1 MIFKKKFLVL
11 AFIVILFI
19 GCVYYNTFFNA
30 LKYFDEAQSQP
41 LNDKGRPT
49 SAAIQNYNKTIKR
62 CGLVLTEY
70 KDSKWADDALF
81 LLARAMYYKG
91 TNQIQALEKFEDLV
105 NFYPQSEHIPQA
117 KIYIAKT
124 NHKLKK
130 EKEAYKLLQEYLTD
144 PEFKDLHSSIYLILA
159 NYHLEDEDFIQTEY
173 FLQKIIDKYPKSEEY
188 ETAFFDLGKT
198 YHISEDYEKSNE
210 VFFDLLK
217 SKVSK
222 KNKLEARFFI
232 ANNYLLLN
240 DFDTSYEY
248 IKKLL
253 KDEYRQENIT
263 KIQLLEARCLVKL
276 GRIDE
281 ASELFDVITKDNKRT
296 EISAEA
302 YFYLGE
308 MHFNVTRD
316 YEKAIEHYNFV
327 KSEFSRSEFVEL
339 ALSRSSVASQ
349 IIQYYHPDSNI
360 SAEELIEQ
368 QYKLAEYYLEILEL
382 PDSALVVYDNI
393 INQDEA
399 LELQID
405 SLNYRI
411 EILTL
416 ELDSLSSLDSLT
428 FIPSVSDSIIVSD
441 SLKVAV
447 PNDTLAISD
456 SLFLLD
462 SLKVSVPNDTLAI
475 SDSLFLLDSLKVSVP
490 NDTLALSDSLFI
502 NEKEVQLESL
512 KSQVLKTE
520 ETLNKYIE
528 EFIPFAKFT
537 KIWVYK
543 NIFQDS
549 VKCWELFTQ
558 LQQDNPQNKYTE
570 SAFILLNE
578 IEIEIE
584 EENLHETEYDLA
596 IKNYETNPS
605 ETIEKLILISANP
618 DHEFSEKATS
628 SIGYILFIILSDSTA
643 AKPYF
648 NTLLENAPN
657 SIFSIAI
664 RKFYDGTNYLKVD
677 RLSFFEELERA
688 QEEAEKEAEEEMKE
702 ETEKET
708 EETKEK
714 IEKEENPEI
723 EKEEKP
729 DSEEIKPEN
738 EKYDTLPEIIRKF
751 NPVSPSTEPFIEDG
765 ILLKVEVLEDATVGE
780 IIVIKSLMSGP
791 GGLDELAIDAV
802 NQWEFKPAQK
812 DGKPVSGWITITVTF
827 ERK

>member
-1 MIFKKKFLVL
+1 MIFRKKILVF
-11 AFIVILFI
+11 AFIVFLFS
-19 GCVYYNTFFNA
+19 GCVYYNISFNA
-30 LKYFDEAQSQP
+30 LKYFDDAQAIS

-91 TNQIQALEKFEDLV
+91 TNHIQALEKFEDLV
-105 NFYPQSEHIPQA
+105 NYYPQSEHVPQA

-173 FLQKIIDKYPKSEEY
+173 FLQKIIDKYPKSKEY
-188 ETAFFDLGKT
+188 ENAFFDLGKT

-217 SKVSK
+217 AKVSK
-222 KNKLEARFFI
+222 KNKLDARFFI
-232 ANNYLLLN
+232 ADNYLLLN

-263 KIQLLEARCLVKL
+263 KIQLLKARCLVKL
-276 GRIDE
+276 GRIEE
-281 ASELFDVITKDNKRT
+281 ASELFDIIKEDNKRT
-296 EISAEA
+296 KISAEA

-316 YEKAIEHYNFV
+316 YEKAIENYNFV

-393 INQDEA
+393 INQDSA

-416 ELDSLSSLDSLT
+416 ELDSLQGLDSLT
-428 FIPSVSDSIIVSD
+428 IIPSVSDSTIASD
-441 SLKVAV
+441 SLKLAV
-447 PNDTLAISD
+447 LNDTLAISD

-462 SLKVSVPNDTLAI
+462 SLKVSIPVDTLAI
-475 SDSLFLLDSLKVSVP
+475 SE
-490 NDTLALSDSLFI
+490 SLFI

-512 KSQVLKTE
+512 KNQVLKTE

-549 VKCWELFTQ
+549 LKCWELFTQ

-584 EENLHETEYDLA
+584 EENLYETEYDLA

-605 ETIEKLILISANP
+605 ETIDKLILISANP
-618 DHEFSEKATS
+618 DHEFSEKATY
-628 SIGYILFIILSDSTA
+628 SIGHILFIILSDSTA

-648 NTLLENAPN
+648 NTLLENSSN

-664 RKFYDGTNYLKVD
+664 RKFYDGTSYQKVE

-688 QEEAEKEAEEEMKE
+688 QEQAEKEAEEEMK
-702 ETEKET
+702 KET
-708 EETKEK
+708 EQET
-714 IEKEENPEI
+714 EEIKKEI

-729 DSEEIKPEN
+729 EIQKEEKPDDEKIKPGN
-738 EKYDTLPEIIRKF
+738 EK
-751 NPVSPSTEPFIEDG
+751 
-765 ILLKVEVLEDATVGE
+765 
-780 IIVIKSLMSGP
+780 
-791 GGLDELAIDAV
+791 
-802 NQWEFKPAQK
+802 
-812 DGKPVSGWITITVTF
+812 
-827 ERK
+827 

>member
-1 MIFKKKFLVL
+1 LIFKKKFLVL
-11 AFIVILFI
+11 AFIVFFI
-19 GCVYYNTFFNA
+19 SGCVYYNTFFNA
-30 LKYFDEAQSQP
+30 LKFFDEAQSQP

-91 TNQIQALEKFEDLV
+91 TNHIQALEKFEDLL
-105 NFYPQSEHIPQA
+105 NYYPQSEHVPQA

-130 EKEAYKLLQEYLTD
+130 EKEAYQLLQEYLTD

-217 SKVSK
+217 AKVSK

-263 KIQLLEARCLVKL
+263 KIQLLKARCLVKL
-276 GRIDE
+276 GRIEE
-281 ASELFDVITKDNKRT
+281 ASELFDIIKEDNKRT
-296 EISAEA
+296 QISAEA

-339 ALSRSSVASQ
+339 ALSRSSIASQ

-382 PDSALVVYDNI
+382 PDSALIVYDNI

-416 ELDSLSSLDSLT
+416 EIDSLHSLDSLSL
-428 FIPSVSDSIIVSD
+428 IPSVSDSLFLLD
-441 SLKVAV
+441 SLKVSVLIDTLVISDSLFLFDSLKVSIPIDTLAISDSLFLFDSLKV
-447 PNDTLAISD
+447 SIPNDTLAISD

-462 SLKVSVPNDTLAI
+462 SLKVSVPVDTLAI
-475 SDSLFLLDSLKVSVP
+475 
-490 NDTLALSDSLFI
+490 SDSLFI

-512 KSQVLKTE
+512 QNQVLKTQ

-543 NIFQDS
+543 NIFRDS
-549 VKCWELFTQ
+549 LKCWELFAQ

-584 EENLHETEYDLA
+584 EENPREIEYDLA

-618 DHEFSEKATS
+618 DHEFSEKATY

-648 NTLLENAPN
+648 NTLLENSSN

-664 RKFYDGTNYLKVD
+664 RKFYDGTSYQKVD

-688 QEEAEKEAEEEMKE
+688 EEEAKQKAEEEVEK
-702 ETEKET
+702 ETEQET
-708 EETKEK
+708 EETKEE
-714 IEKEENPEI
+714 IEKEEKPEI

-729 DSEEIKPEN
+729 DDEKIKPGY
-738 EKYDTLPEIIRKF
+738 EK
-751 NPVSPSTEPFIEDG
+751 
-765 ILLKVEVLEDATVGE
+765 
-780 IIVIKSLMSGP
+780 
-791 GGLDELAIDAV
+791 
-802 NQWEFKPAQK
+802 
-812 DGKPVSGWITITVTF
+812 
-827 ERK
+827 

>member
-11 AFIVILFI
+11 AFIVFFI
-19 GCVYYNTFFNA
+19 SGCVYYNTFFNA
-30 LKYFDEAQSQP
+30 LKFFDEAQSQP

-91 TNQIQALEKFEDLV
+91 TNHIQALEKFEDLL
-105 NFYPQSEHIPQA
+105 NYYPQSEHVPQA

-130 EKEAYKLLQEYLTD
+130 EKEAYQLLQEYLTD

-217 SKVSK
+217 AKVSK

-263 KIQLLEARCLVKL
+263 KIQLLKARCLVKL
-276 GRIDE
+276 GRIEE
-281 ASELFDVITKDNKRT
+281 ASELFDIIKEDNKRT
-296 EISAEA
+296 QISAEA

-339 ALSRSSVASQ
+339 ALSRSSIASQ

-382 PDSALVVYDNI
+382 PDSALIVYDNI

-416 ELDSLSSLDSLT
+416 EIDSLHSLDSLSL
-428 FIPSVSDSIIVSD
+428 IPSVSDSLFLLD
-441 SLKVAV
+441 SLKVSVLIDTLVISDSLFLFDSLKVSIPIDTLAISDSLFLFDSLKV
-447 PNDTLAISD
+447 SIPNDTLAISD

-462 SLKVSVPNDTLAI
+462 SLKVSVPVDTLAI
-475 SDSLFLLDSLKVSVP
+475 
-490 NDTLALSDSLFI
+490 SDSLFI

-512 KSQVLKTE
+512 QNQVLKTQ

-543 NIFQDS
+543 NIFRDS
-549 VKCWELFTQ
+549 LKCWELFAQ

-584 EENLHETEYDLA
+584 EENPREIEYDLA

-618 DHEFSEKATS
+618 DHEFSEKATY

-648 NTLLENAPN
+648 NTLLENSSN

-664 RKFYDGTNYLKVD
+664 RKFYDGTSYQKVD

-688 QEEAEKEAEEEMKE
+688 EEEAKQKAEEEVEK
-702 ETEKET
+702 ETEQET
-708 EETKEK
+708 EETKEE
-714 IEKEENPEI
+714 IEKEEKPEI

-729 DSEEIKPEN
+729 DDEKIKPGY
-738 EKYDTLPEIIRKF
+738 EK
-751 NPVSPSTEPFIEDG
+751 
-765 ILLKVEVLEDATVGE
+765 
-780 IIVIKSLMSGP
+780 
-791 GGLDELAIDAV
+791 
-802 NQWEFKPAQK
+802 
-812 DGKPVSGWITITVTF
+812 
-827 ERK
+827 

>member
-1 MIFKKKFLVL
+1 MIFRKKILVF
-11 AFIVILFI
+11 AFIVFLFS
-19 GCVYYNTFFNA
+19 GCVYYNIFFNA
-30 LKYFDEAQSQP
+30 LKYFDDAQAIS

-91 TNQIQALEKFEDLV
+91 TNHIQALEKFEDLV
-105 NFYPQSEHIPQA
+105 NYYPQSEHVPQA

-188 ETAFFDLGKT
+188 ENAFFDLGKT

-217 SKVSK
+217 AKVSK
-222 KNKLEARFFI
+222 KNKLDARFFI
-232 ANNYLLLN
+232 ADNYLLLN

-263 KIQLLEARCLVKL
+263 KIQLLKARCLVKL

-281 ASELFDVITKDNKRT
+281 ASELFDIIKEDNKRT
-296 EISAEA
+296 KISAEA

-316 YEKAIEHYNFV
+316 YEKAIENYNFV

-393 INQDEA
+393 INQDSA

-416 ELDSLSSLDSLT
+416 ELDSLII
-428 FIPSVSDSIIVSD
+428 IPSVSDSTIASD
-441 SLKVAV
+441 SLKLAV
-447 PNDTLAISD
+447 PNDTLAISDSSFLLDSLEVSVPNDTLVISD

-462 SLKVSVPNDTLAI
+462 SLKVSIPVDTLAI
-475 SDSLFLLDSLKVSVP
+475 SE
-490 NDTLALSDSLFI
+490 SLFI

-512 KSQVLKTE
+512 KNQVLKTE

-549 VKCWELFTQ
+549 LKCWELFTQ

-584 EENLHETEYDLA
+584 EENLYETEYDLA

-605 ETIEKLILISANP
+605 ETIEKLILISENP
-618 DHEFSEKATS
+618 DHEFSEKATY
-628 SIGYILFIILSDSTA
+628 SIGHILFIILSDSTA

-648 NTLLENAPN
+648 NTLLENSSN

-664 RKFYDGTNYLKVD
+664 RKFYDGTSYQKVE

-688 QEEAEKEAEEEMKE
+688 QEQAEKEAEEEMK
-702 ETEKET
+702 KET
-708 EETKEK
+708 EQETEQ
-714 IEKEENPEI
+714 ETEEIKKEI

-729 DSEEIKPEN
+729 EIQKEEKPDDEKIKPGN
-738 EKYDTLPEIIRKF
+738 EK
-751 NPVSPSTEPFIEDG
+751 
-765 ILLKVEVLEDATVGE
+765 
-780 IIVIKSLMSGP
+780 
-791 GGLDELAIDAV
+791 
-802 NQWEFKPAQK
+802 
-812 DGKPVSGWITITVTF
+812 
-827 ERK
+827 

>member
-1 MIFKKKFLVL
+1 LIFRKKFLIL
-11 AFIVILFI
+11 AFVVFFI
-19 GCVYYNTFFNA
+19 SGCVYYNTFFNA
-30 LKYFDEAQSQP
+30 LKYFDDAQAIS

-91 TNQIQALEKFEDLV
+91 TNHIQALEKFEDLV
-105 NFYPQSEHIPQA
+105 NYYPQSEHVPQA

-188 ETAFFDLGKT
+188 ENAFFDLGKT

-222 KNKLEARFFI
+222 KNKLDARFFI
-232 ANNYLLLN
+232 ADNYLLLN
-240 DFDTSYEY
+240 DFDTSYEN

-263 KIQLLEARCLVKL
+263 KIQLLKARCLVKL

-281 ASELFDVITKDNKRT
+281 ASELFDMITKDNKRT
-296 EISAEA
+296 KISAEA

-316 YEKAIEHYNFV
+316 YEKAIENYNFV
-327 KSEFSRSEFVEL
+327 KSEFSRSEFVER

-405 SLNYRI
+405 SLNYKI

-416 ELDSLSSLDSLT
+416 ELDSLHSLDSLSL
-428 FIPSVSDSIIVSD
+428 IPS
-441 SLKVAV
+441 
-447 PNDTLAISD
+447 ISD
-456 SLFLLD
+456 SLFLFD

-475 SDSLFLLDSLKVSVP
+475 SDSLFLLDSLKVSIPNDTLVISDSLFLLDSLQVSVPYDTLATSDSLFLLDSLKVSIP
-490 NDTLALSDSLFI
+490 NDTLAISDSLFI

-549 VKCWELFTQ
+549 VKCWELFAQ

-578 IEIEIE
+578 IEIETE
-584 EENLHETEYDLA
+584 EENPQEIEYDLA

-605 ETIEKLILISANP
+605 ETIEKLILISSNP
-618 DHEFSEKATS
+618 DHEFYEKATY
-628 SIGYILFIILSDSTA
+628 SIGYIQFIILSDSTA

-648 NTLLENAPN
+648 NTLLENDPN

-664 RKFYDGTNYLKVD
+664 SKFYDGTSFLKVD
-677 RLSFFEELERA
+677 RLAFFEELERA
-688 QEEAEKEAEEEMKE
+688 QEEAEQKAEEEMK
-702 ETEKET
+702 KET
-708 EETKEK
+708 VQEAEETKE
-714 IEKEENPEI
+714 EI

-729 DSEEIKPEN
+729 VIEKEEKPDDEKIKPGY
-738 EKYDTLPEIIRKF
+738 EK
-751 NPVSPSTEPFIEDG
+751 
-765 ILLKVEVLEDATVGE
+765 
-780 IIVIKSLMSGP
+780 
-791 GGLDELAIDAV
+791 
-802 NQWEFKPAQK
+802 
-812 DGKPVSGWITITVTF
+812 
-827 ERK
+827 

>member
-11 AFIVILFI
+11 AFVFILFN

-30 LKYFDEAQSQP
+30 LKFFDDAQAIS
-41 LNDKGRPT
+41 LNDKGKPT

-91 TNQIQALEKFEDLV
+91 KNHIQALEKFEDLV
-105 NFYPQSEHIPQA
+105 NYYPQSEHVPQA
-117 KIYIAKT
+117 EIYIAKT

-159 NYHLEDEDFIQTEY
+159 NYHLEDKDFIQTEY

-217 SKVSK
+217 AKVSK
-222 KNKLEARFFI
+222 KNKLEAHFFI

-263 KIQLLEARCLVKL
+263 KIQLLKARCLVKL
-276 GRIDE
+276 DRIDE
-281 ASELFDVITKDNKRT
+281 ASELFDLITKDNKRT
-296 EISAEA
+296 KFSAEA
-302 YFYLGE
+302 SFYLGE

-316 YEKAIEHYNFV
+316 YEKAIEHYSLV
-327 KSEFSRSEFVEL
+327 KSEYSRSEFVER
-339 ALSRSSVASQ
+339 ALTRSSVASQ

-393 INQDEA
+393 IDQDEA

-416 ELDSLSSLDSLT
+416 EIDSLHSLDSLA
-428 FIPSVSDSIIVSD
+428 FLPSISDSLIALDSIEVSIPNDTLVVSD
-441 SLKVAV
+441 SLFFLDSLKVSIPV
-447 PNDTLAISD
+447 DTLAISD
-456 SLFLLD
+456 SL
-462 SLKVSVPNDTLAI
+462 S
-475 SDSLFLLDSLKVSVP
+475 
-490 NDTLALSDSLFI
+490 I

-512 KSQVLKTE
+512 KSQVLKTK

-549 VKCWELFTQ
+549 VKCWELFAQ

-578 IEIEIE
+578 IEIETE
-584 EENLHETEYDLA
+584 EENPQETEYESA

-605 ETIEKLILISANP
+605 ETIEKLILISTNP
-618 DHEFSEKATS
+618 DHEFSEKATY
-628 SIGYILFIILSDSTA
+628 SIGYIQFIILSDSTA

-664 RKFYDGTNYLKVD
+664 RKFYDGTSFLKID
-677 RLSFFEELERA
+677 RLAFFEELERA
-688 QEEAEKEAEEEMKE
+688 KEQAEKEAEDEIKK

-708 EETKEK
+708 EETKEE
-714 IEKEENPEI
+714 IEKEEKPEI

-729 DSEEIKPEN
+729 DYEEIKPGN
-738 EKYDTLPEIIRKF
+738 EK
-751 NPVSPSTEPFIEDG
+751 
-765 ILLKVEVLEDATVGE
+765 
-780 IIVIKSLMSGP
+780 
-791 GGLDELAIDAV
+791 
-802 NQWEFKPAQK
+802 
-812 DGKPVSGWITITVTF
+812 
-827 ERK
+827 

>member
-1 MIFKKKFLVL
+1 MIFRKKILVF
-11 AFIVILFI
+11 AFIVFLFS
-19 GCVYYNTFFNA
+19 GCVYYNIFFNA
-30 LKYFDEAQSQP
+30 LKYFDDAQAIS

-91 TNQIQALEKFEDLV
+91 TNHIQALEKFEDLV
-105 NFYPQSEHIPQA
+105 NYYPQSEHVPQA

-188 ETAFFDLGKT
+188 ENAFFDLGKT

-217 SKVSK
+217 AKVSK
-222 KNKLEARFFI
+222 KNKLDARFFI
-232 ANNYLLLN
+232 ADNYLLLN

-263 KIQLLEARCLVKL
+263 KIQLLKARCLVKL

-281 ASELFDVITKDNKRT
+281 ASELFDIIKEDNKRT
-296 EISAEA
+296 KISAEA

-316 YEKAIEHYNFV
+316 YEKAIENYNFV

-393 INQDEA
+393 INQDSA

-416 ELDSLSSLDSLT
+416 ELDSLII
-428 FIPSVSDSIIVSD
+428 IPSVSDSTIASD
-441 SLKVAV
+441 SLKLAV
-447 PNDTLAISD
+447 PNDTLAISDSLFLLDSLEVSVPNDTLAISDSLFLFDSLEVSVPNDTLVISD

-475 SDSLFLLDSLKVSVP
+475 SDSLFLLDSLKVSIPV
-490 NDTLALSDSLFI
+490 DTLAISESLFI

-512 KSQVLKTE
+512 KNQVLKTE

-549 VKCWELFTQ
+549 LKCWELFTQ

-584 EENLHETEYDLA
+584 EENLYETEYDLA

-605 ETIEKLILISANP
+605 ETIEKLILISENP
-618 DHEFSEKATS
+618 DHEFSEKATY

-648 NTLLENAPN
+648 NTLLENSSN

-664 RKFYDGTNYLKVD
+664 RKFYDGTSYQKVE

-688 QEEAEKEAEEEMKE
+688 QEQAEKEAEEEMK
-702 ETEKET
+702 KET
-708 EETKEK
+708 EQETEQ
-714 IEKEENPEI
+714 ETEEIKKEI

-729 DSEEIKPEN
+729 EIQKEEKPDDEKIKPGN
-738 EKYDTLPEIIRKF
+738 EK
-751 NPVSPSTEPFIEDG
+751 
-765 ILLKVEVLEDATVGE
+765 
-780 IIVIKSLMSGP
+780 
-791 GGLDELAIDAV
+791 
-802 NQWEFKPAQK
+802 
-812 DGKPVSGWITITVTF
+812 
-827 ERK
+827 